1 MKMSH
6 SVTLKVRYK
15 LLEETGFMGARWGRV
30 LPCAFIFYFILFFI
44 PNNTHLKAPALT
56 SLNVKRNLLS

>member
-1 MKMSH
+1 
-6 SVTLKVRYK
+6 
-15 LLEETGFMGARWGRV
+15 MGARWGRV

-44 PNNTHLKAPALT
+44 PNNNHLKAPALT